1 MQAVAKADPRGRVFY
16 LLAVAVGV
24 FFLKKPWEVGALLGL
39 HAALW
44 IAVGLGAARLLR
56 QVVKLWGFTLFIL
69 ISYALCADDPA
80 TDTWTRI
87 HLFAFDLPINTA
99 GAIAGAL
106 MIMRLLTV
114 ILASQV
120 ARAGDGR
127 AIAAGLDKLGVPKIV
142 AASIDAVLALLD
154 TGGGG
159 GGGGGG
165 RGGGGRGRGGGGGG
179 GGGRKHA
186 DGEAS
191 EEGFFASVRRLGRG
205 DVAPIVRRIDR
216 QIERTEAHLEGQD
229 LGPKGREIA
238 RDVAVIAGVSLVM
251 LGIKALKVLP
261 SIPFAPGHKLV
272 ILTPLYIVASIK
284 TKSRFGATLTGLTMG
299 TVAFLLG
306 DGRYGI
312 FEILKHITPGLV
324 CDALVPFVMRLRSPG
339 PVVFTLLGG
348 VIGAGRFTTIFFIT
362 LAVQPPKIAF
372 AMLIPG
378 FSVHTVFGALSGFV
392 TYQIVKAMR
401 VLPSTPSGSSA
412 MHPLVESK
420 GTKS

>member
-1 MQAVAKADPRGRVFY
+1 MQAAAKADPRGRVFY

-24 FFLKKPWEVGALLGL
+24 FFLKKPWEIGALLGL
-39 HAALW
+39 HAVLW
-44 IAVGLGAARLLR
+44 IAVGLGTARLLR
-56 QVVKLWGFTLFIL
+56 QVVKLWGFTAFIL

-154 TGGGG
+154 SGGGG
-159 GGGGGG
+159 
-165 RGGGGRGRGGGGGG
+165 GGGGRGRGGGGGG
-179 GGGRKHA
+179 GGGGRRHA
-186 DGEAS
+186 DGDAH

-238 RDVAVIAGVSLVM
+238 RDVAVIAGISLVM

-272 ILTPLYIVASIK
+272 ILTPLYVVASIK
-284 TKSRFGATLTGLTMG
+284 TKSRFGGTLTGLTMG

-324 CDALVPFVMRLRSPG
+324 CDALVPIVMRMRSPG
-339 PVVFTLLGG
+339 PFVFTLLGG

-392 TYQIVKAMR
+392 TFQIVKAMR
-401 VLPSTPSGSSA
+401 ALPSSTPDPGT